1 MDKRIVNLL
10 EKFVNDSE
18 INIKNLPY
26 DQSIIELGI
35 IDSLGLSDF
44 LAELEKIKG
53 TPLDYSKLDFD
64 SFTINGIKNLLI

>member
-1 MDKRIVNLL
+1 MDKRIINLL

-53 TPLDYSKLDFD
+53 TPLDYAKLDFD